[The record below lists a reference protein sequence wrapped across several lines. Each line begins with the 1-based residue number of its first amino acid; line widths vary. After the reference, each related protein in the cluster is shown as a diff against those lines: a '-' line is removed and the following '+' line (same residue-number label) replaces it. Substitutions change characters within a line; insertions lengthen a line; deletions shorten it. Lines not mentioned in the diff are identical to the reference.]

1 MQVFFKAKAKARIFE
16 AKAIKIRCQGASVV
30 SADIIISGNSIHLQ
44 FWVQKT
50 IFLNHSDIY
59 YLLILGYDL

>member
-30 SADIIISGNSIHLQ
+30 SADIIISGN
-44 FWVQKT
+44 FPY
-50 IFLNHSDIY
+50 IY
-59 YLLILGYDL
+59 NSGSKSQIS